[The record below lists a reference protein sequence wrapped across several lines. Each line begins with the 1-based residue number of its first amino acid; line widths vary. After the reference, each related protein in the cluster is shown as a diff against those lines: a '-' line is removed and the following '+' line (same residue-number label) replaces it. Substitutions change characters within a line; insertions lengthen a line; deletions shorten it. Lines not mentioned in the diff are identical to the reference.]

1 MFLFLATLT
10 VKTLFFLYLKKKK
23 ESRAALTSGA
33 VVGFG
38 SSSGACG
45 HEGENISLPGNLM
58 TSEK

>member
-1 MFLFLATLT
+1 MKEQRCVFVFSYINSENSSFT
-10 VKTLFFLYLKKKK
+10 VKKR

-45 HEGENISLPGNLM
+45 HEGETISCPG
-58 TSEK
+58 TS

>member
-45 HEGENISLPGNLM
+45 HEGENISCPG
-58 TSEK
+58 TS